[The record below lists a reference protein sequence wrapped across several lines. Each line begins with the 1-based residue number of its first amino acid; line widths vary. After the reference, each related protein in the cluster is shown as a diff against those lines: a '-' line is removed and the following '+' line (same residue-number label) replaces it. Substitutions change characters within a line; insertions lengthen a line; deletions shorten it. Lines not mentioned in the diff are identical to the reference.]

1 MGKNYVDIS
10 IIPPVHTE
18 TVIIPGKQGIQGPQG
33 DPGVFV
39 GTTEPTDE
47 SIKVWINPDGM
58 ESDIKGDKGDKGDT
72 GNGISAIE
80 IAYNQSTSN
89 TTAPTTAWV
98 ATPPNVAAGS
108 YLWTRFTITMTE
120 GNPVVAYT
128 IAKQGVKGDTGAA
141 AGFGTPTATIDGNVG
156 TPSVTVTASGANTS
170 KVFNFAFKN
179 MKGEKGDKG
188 DKGDQGTI
196 FTPTVS
202 DAGVLSWT
210 NDGGLTNPQSSNIA
224 GAVKESMGGYTIQT
238 STSIPTVA
246 DDKIIT
252 FVTEA

>member
-1 MGKNYVDIS
+1 MGLNYVDIS
-10 IIPPVHTE
+10 VAPPIFTE
-18 TVIIPGKQGIQGPQG
+18 TTIIPGKQGIQGIQG

-47 SIKVWINPDGM
+47 SVKVWINPDGM

-89 TTAPTTAWV
+89 TTAPTADWV
-98 ATPPNVAAGS
+98 AMPPSVAAGS
-108 YLWTRFTITMTE
+108 YLWTRLTITMTE

-128 IAKQGVKGDTGAA
+128 VAKQGVKGDTGAA

-156 TPSVTVTASGANTS
+156 TPQVEVTASGENTS

-179 MKGEKGDKG
+179 MKGERGEKGPI
-188 DKGDQGTI
+188 GTVY
-196 FTPTVS
+196 TPSVS
-202 DAGVLSWT
+202 NTGVLRWE
-210 NDGGLTNPQSSNIA
+210 NDGGLPNPQSSDIA

-246 DDKIIT
+246 NDKIIT

>member
-1 MGKNYVDIS
+1 MGLNYVDIS
-10 IIPPVHTE
+10 IAPPVYTE
-18 TVIIPGKQGIQGPQG
+18 TTIIPGKQGIQGIQG

-47 SIKVWINPDGM
+47 SVKVWINPDGM

-89 TTAPTTAWV
+89 TTAPTAGWV
-98 ATPPNVAAGS
+98 ATPPSVAAGS
-108 YLWTRFTITMTE
+108 YLWTRLTITMTE

-128 IAKQGVKGDTGAA
+128 VAKQGVKGDTGAA
-141 AGFGTPTATIDGNVG
+141 AGFGTPK
-156 TPSVTVTASGANTS
+156 VTVTASGANTS

-179 MKGEKGDKG
+179 MKGERGEKGPI
-188 DKGDQGTI
+188 GTI
-196 FTPTVS
+196 YTPSVS
-202 DAGVLSWT
+202 NTGILSWE
-210 NDGGLTNPQSSNIA
+210 NDGGLPNPQSRNIA
-224 GAVKESMGGYTIQT
+224 DAVKESMGGYTIQT

-246 DDKIIT
+246 NDKIIT

>member
-1 MGKNYVDIS
+1 MGLNYVDIS
-10 IIPPVHTE
+10 VAPPIFTE
-18 TVIIPGKQGIQGPQG
+18 TTIIPGKQGIQGIQG

-47 SIKVWINPDGM
+47 SVKVWINPDGM

-72 GNGISAIE
+72 GNGIKSIDITYAG
-80 IAYNQSTSN
+80 STSN
-89 TTAPTTAWV
+89 TTAPTSGWQ
-98 ATPPNVAAGS
+98 ATPPSVAAGS
-108 YLWTRFTITMTE
+108 YLWTRFIVSMT
-120 GNPVVAYT
+120 NNTSKTAYSV
-128 IAKQGVKGDTGAA
+128 AKQGVKGDTGAA

-156 TPSVTVTASGANTS
+156 TPTVTVTASGANTS

-179 MKGEKGDKG
+179 MKGERGEKGPV
-188 DKGDQGTI
+188 GTI
-196 FTPTVS
+196 YTPSVS
-202 DAGVLSWT
+202 NTGILSWT
-210 NDGGLTNPQSSNIA
+210 NDGGLTNPQSSDIA

-246 DDKIIT
+246 NDKIIT

>member
-1 MGKNYVDIS
+1 MGLNYVDIS
-10 IIPPVHTE
+10 IAPPIFTE
-18 TVIIPGKQGIQGPQG
+18 TTIIPGKQGIQGIQG

-47 SIKVWINPDGM
+47 SVKVWINPDGM

-89 TTAPTTAWV
+89 TTAPTAGWV
-98 ATPPNVAAGS
+98 ATPPSVAAGS
-108 YLWTRFTITMTE
+108 YLWTRLTITMTE

-128 IAKQGVKGDTGAA
+128 IAKQGVKGDTGAP

-156 TPSVTVTASGANTS
+156 TPTVTVTASGANTS

-179 MKGEKGDKG
+179 MKGERGDKG
-188 DKGDQGTI
+188 PVGTI
-196 FTPTVS
+196 YTPSVS
-202 DAGVLSWT
+202 NTGILSWE
-210 NDGGLTNPQSSNIA
+210 NDGGLPNPQSRNIA
-224 GAVKESMGGYTIQT
+224 DAVKESMGGYTIQT

-246 DDKIIT
+246 NDKIIT
-252 FVTEA
+252 LVTEV